1 MAFVVDIEEIIAGL
15 NTKTRQRVQAAKD
28 IVIEKQPTPSIGMN
42 LGLKGGVGYGRQTLI
57 WGNKSA
63 GKSSFCL
70 ETVALAQQQ
79 GKTCAWI
86 DAEQSYDPA
95 WAARLGVDSDNLII
109 SQEKTIED
117 MVDIGTHLMR
127 AGVDLIVVDS
137 ISSLMPSS
145 WFSKD
150 DELKELSGTKQ
161 IGSEARDMAN
171 AVRMLSY
178 ANENTALILISQIR
192 NQIHSYGA
200 SQKPTGGNAVMFFS
214 STSIRLTSS
223 PREADQHMGSVH
235 SGDKIFQE
243 PIGRPVNWNIEFN
256 KLGPP
261 NITGKYD
268 FYYGGDSIGVD
279 MVGEVVDYAEKY
291 GIIQKGGAW
300 YTVEGERVQG
310 RAKVIDLLKSDPDI
324 YTKVREQLD
333 EQIS

>member
-1 MAFVVDIEEIIAGL
+1 MVDVGTELMRSHVDI
-15 NTKTRQRVQAAKD
+15 V
-28 IVIEKQPTPSIGMN
+28 
-42 LGLKGGVGYGRQTLI
+42 
-57 WGNKSA
+57 
-63 GKSSFCL
+63 
-70 ETVALAQQQ
+70 
-79 GKTCAWI
+79 
-86 DAEQSYDPA
+86 
-95 WAARLGVDSDNLII
+95 
-109 SQEKTIED
+109 
-117 MVDIGTHLMR
+117 
-127 AGVDLIVVDS
+127 VVDS

-178 ANENTALILISQIR
+178 ANEKTALILISQIR

-223 PREADQHMGSVH
+223 PREADQIKGKTM
-235 SGDKIFQE
+235 SGNKLFE
-243 PIGRPVNWNIEFN
+243 HPVGRPVNWQIEFN

-261 NITGKYD
+261 NITGTYD
-268 FYYGGDSIGVD
+268 FYYDGDAVGVD
-279 MVGEVVDYAEKY
+279 LVGEIVDYAEKY
-291 GIIQKGGAW
+291 GIITKGGAW
-300 YTVEGERVQG
+300 YNVEGERVQG
-310 RAKVIDLLKSDPDI
+310 RQKVVDLLKSNVDI

>member
-1 MAFVVDIEEIIAGL
+1 MVFVVNIDEIMSGL
-15 NTKTRQRVQAAKD
+15 NPKTRARVQAAKD
-28 IVIEKQPTPSIGMN
+28 IIVDKQETPSMGLN
-42 LGLKGGVGYGRQTLI
+42 LGLGGGIGFGRQSLI

-70 ETVALAQQQ
+70 EMIALAQTQ

-86 DAEQSYDPA
+86 DSEQSYDPD
-95 WAARLGVDSDNLII
+95 WAGRLGVNSDELII
-109 SQEKTIED
+109 SQEKTIEG
-117 MVDIGTHLMR
+117 MVDVGTELMR
-127 AGVDLIVVDS
+127 SHVDIVVVDS

-178 ANENTALILISQIR
+178 ANEKTALILISQIR

-223 PREADQHMGSVH
+223 PREADQIKGKTM
-235 SGDKIFQE
+235 SGNKLFE
-243 PIGRPVNWNIEFN
+243 HPVGRPVNWQIEFN

-261 NITGKYD
+261 NITGTYD
-268 FYYGGDSIGVD
+268 FYYDGDAVGVD
-279 MVGEVVDYAEKY
+279 LVGEIVDYAEKY
-291 GIIQKGGAW
+291 GIITKGGAW
-300 YTVEGERVQG
+300 YNVEGERVQG
-310 RAKVIDLLKSDPDI
+310 RQKVVDLLKSNVDI